1 MSLAVVGTDTGV
13 GKTVVTAALVDAFR
27 ERGRD
32 ARAVKPVQTGYPSD
46 DDAGVVRRVCGGDA
60 AVALRRFEEPLAPAV
75 AARRDGT
82 SIGFGSVLADVE
94 AAVESSDVAVVEGAG
109 GLRVPLAEGGR
120 EIIDL
125 VAAAGLP
132 AVLVAR
138 SGLGTLNHTALSVEA
153 LRRRSI
159 PLVGIV
165 LNRFAGESVA
175 ERTNPGELERMC
187 DCPVVT
193 LPALERIDGESVGR
207 LGERLLG
214 EDSPLRGEFEN
225 VIFYNNPE
233 R

>member
-1 MSLAVVGTDTGV
+1 VSLAVVGTDTGV
-13 GKTVVTAALVDAFR
+13 GKTVVTAALVGALRD
-27 ERGRD
+27 RGRD

-46 DDAGVVRRVCGGDA
+46 DDAGFVRRVCGEDA

-75 AARRDGT
+75 AARREG
-82 SIGFGSVLADVE
+82 SPIAFGDLAGDVE
-94 AAVESSDVAVVEGAG
+94 AAVASADVAVVEGAG
-109 GLRVPLAEGGR
+109 GLRVPLAQGDL

-159 PLVGIV
+159 PLAGIV

-175 ERTNPGELERMC
+175 ERTNPDELRRMC
-187 DCPVVT
+187 GCPVAA
-193 LPALERIDGESVGR
+193 LPERSAVDGESIGS

-214 EDSPLRGEFEN
+214 SESPISDWFK
-225 VIFYNNPE
+225 NNNFI
-233 R
+233 